1 MSIER
6 TDEEQLSMARHPDIV
21 ALRERYEVASETSVA
36 WLAEGLTFLAGTY
49 TAISAWIIGFNA
61 TASSLTA
68 TNLVVGIAITMLAF
82 GFATNYAR
90 THVLSWVTPLLG
102 VWLIISPWVV
112 AGVSTTTAMI
122 LSNVIGGAV
131 VVVCGMAVMSM
142 SMMRRRA

>member
-6 TDEEQLSMARHPDIV
+6 TEEQLSMARHPDIV
-21 ALRERYEVASETSVA
+21 ALRERYEIASESSLA
-36 WLAEGLTFLAGTY
+36 WLGEGLTFLAGTY
-49 TAISAWIIGFNA
+49 AAISAWIIGFNA

-102 VWLIISPWVV
+102 VWLIISPWIV

-122 LSNVIGGAV
+122 LSNVICGAV
-131 VVVCGMAVMSM
+131 VVVCGLAVMSM
-142 SMMRRRA
+142 AMMRRRS